1 MRPALAATVHQDDEV
16 ELGVTPFL
24 GFVRSARVI
33 APARPLPPPRALEEL
48 PPPKLVAPVHW
59 TDRPEMAGVTAA
71 DDEGPRSP
79 ADVPL
84 VTALLARQIQRL
96 FAAMGARR

>member
-1 MRPALAATVHQDDEV
+1 MHQDDEV

-33 APARPLPPPRALEEL
+33 APARPLPPPQAVDQL
-48 PPPKLVAPVHW
+48 PAPKLLPPVHW
-59 TDRPEMAGVTAA
+59 TERTGMPGVAGVE
-71 DDEGPRSP
+71 DDGPRTRT
-79 ADVPL
+79 DVPV
-84 VTALLARQIQRL
+84 VTAVLARQLQRL